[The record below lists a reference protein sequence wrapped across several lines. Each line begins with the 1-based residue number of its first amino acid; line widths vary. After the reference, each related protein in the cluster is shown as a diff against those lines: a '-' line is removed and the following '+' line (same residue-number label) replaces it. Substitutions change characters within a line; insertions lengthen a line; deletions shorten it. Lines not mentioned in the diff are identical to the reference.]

1 VSTIFL
7 PRLTARE
14 ASRTLLAVKSP
25 AKAAPSVLVVVT
37 SVGTEEQALDIAHH
51 LVECQLAA
59 CVNILPGVRSV
70 FRWKGKVQ
78 QEGEFLLIAKTV
90 PENFER
96 VRSAMK
102 ELNTYELPEILGLP
116 ADHADPA
123 FAKWVAE
130 NATGIRNPSDD
141 EEDEPGES
149 TID

>member
-1 VSTIFL
+1 M
-7 PRLTARE
+7 TARR
-14 ASRTLLAVKSP
+14 ASRTLFGVKSS

-51 LVECQLAA
+51 LVESQLVA

-78 QEGEFLLIAKTV
+78 HEGEFLLIVKTV
-90 PENFER
+90 AENFER
-96 VRSAMK
+96 VRSVLK
-102 ELNTYELPEILGLP
+102 ELNAYELPEILGFP

-130 NATGIRNPSDD
+130 NATGIRNPTDD
-141 EEDEPGES
+141 EDEPGEA

>member
-1 VSTIFL
+1 
-7 PRLTARE
+7 LTARR
-14 ASRTLLAVKSP
+14 ASRTLFPVKSP

-37 SVGTEEQALDIAHH
+37 SVGTEQQALDIAHH
-51 LVECQLAA
+51 LVESQLAA

-78 QEGEFLLIAKTV
+78 HEGEFLLMAKIV

-96 VRSAMK
+96 VRDVMK
-102 ELNTYELPEILGLP
+102 ELNVYELPEILGFL

-123 FAKWVAE
+123 FVKWVAE

-141 EEDEPGES
+141 EEDEPGEA

>member
-1 VSTIFL
+1 MTE
-7 PRLTARE
+7 RR
-14 ASRTLLAVKSP
+14 ASRTLFGVKTSP
-25 AKAAPSVLVVVT
+25 KTAPSVLVVVT
-37 SVGTEEQALDIAHH
+37 SVGTEEQALDIAQH
-51 LVECQLAA
+51 LVESQLAA

-78 QEGEFLLIAKTV
+78 HESEFLLVAKTV

-96 VRSAMK
+96 VRSVLK
-102 ELNTYELPEILGLP
+102 DLNAYELPEILGFP
-116 ADHADPA
+116 ADHADPT

-141 EEDEPGES
+141 EDDEPGEA

>member
-1 VSTIFL
+1 M
-7 PRLTARE
+7 
-14 ASRTLLAVKSP
+14 KSP

-51 LVECQLAA
+51 LVETQLAA
-59 CVNILPGVRSV
+59 CVNILPGVRSI

-78 QEGEFLLIAKTV
+78 DESEFLLLVKTV

-96 VRSAMK
+96 VQDVVK
-102 ELNTYELPEILGLP
+102 ELNAYELPEILAFP

-123 FAKWVAE
+123 FATWVAE
-130 NATGIRNPSDD
+130 SSTGIPNSSDD
-141 EEDEPGES
+141 EADEPGEA